1 LTDFEKISHLIRFGL
16 SFHKMT
22 VETIIQWADRKINE
36 QTDNDL
42 FFDLSIAG
50 TANKIVELLSNKV
63 SWNYNNKE
71 IRTLLLS
78 YYRTYLKENSERWL
92 DIEKELLEYFH
103 LLEYDNSN
111 ESSQDFLY
119 YLDDDWHLRKE
130 GFGGLLSMPAYLTEN
145 LAEFNA
151 YDNLKELLKR
161 QGLSGYEV

>member
-1 LTDFEKISHLIRFGL
+1 
-16 SFHKMT
+16 MT